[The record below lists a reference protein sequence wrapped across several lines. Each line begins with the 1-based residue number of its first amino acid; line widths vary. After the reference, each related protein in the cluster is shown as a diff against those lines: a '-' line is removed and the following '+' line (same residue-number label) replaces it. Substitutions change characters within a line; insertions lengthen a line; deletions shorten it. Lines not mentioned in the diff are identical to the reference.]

1 VIPLNLFNRFHS
13 KNMCMKGNTPLKTK
27 QNVTRILIISI
38 LFAFSST
45 SVFAQDQDTLL
56 TSVPKPEKAL
66 KRIHIRQLTKNGFN
80 FWQDEFSGHWAGID
94 FGFNMFLNPDYSG
107 YDTEFM
113 DIDELRSNSAYFNV
127 LQQSIGLQRSRNK
140 IGLVTG
146 LGLHLQGYRLND
158 NITIAR
164 DENSVIQPQSLVAY
178 DNQKSKLALIS
189 VMVPLLL
196 EFQIPVN
203 HYDNRIYFSAG
214 PYGSVKLNSH
224 TKVKYKLDQKEKL
237 KVVDHFSLRDF
248 HYGLMVRTGYRSI
261 NLFATY
267 DLVPLFRDERGPELT
282 PFTVG
287 ITLIRF

>member
-1 VIPLNLFNRFHS
+1 MNR
-13 KNMCMKGNTPLKTK
+13 NTPSKTK
-27 QNVTRILIISI
+27 RTIVRIFLALFFLLFITNYAVAQN
-38 LFAFSST
+38 
-45 SVFAQDQDTLL
+45 QDTIPG
-56 TSVPKPEKAL
+56 SIANPEKAL
-66 KRIHIRQLTKNGFN
+66 KRIHIQQYTKSGLK
-80 FWQDEFSGHWAGID
+80 FWQDDFSGHWAGID
-94 FGFNMFLNPDYSG
+94 FGFNLLLNPDYSD
-107 YDTEFM
+107 YNTDFM
-113 DIDELRSNSAYFNV
+113 ENDVLRSNSAYFNV
-127 LQQSIGLQRSRNK
+127 LQQSIGLQRNRNK

-146 LGLHLQGYRLND
+146 LGLHLQSYRLND
-158 NITIAR
+158 DITIIR
-164 DENSVIQPQSLVAY
+164 DENSIIQPETLVTY
-178 DNQKSKLALIS
+178 KNQKSKLALVS
-189 VMVPLLL
+189 FMVPLLL

-214 PYGSVKLNSH
+214 AYGSLKMNSH

-261 NLFATY
+261 NFFATY